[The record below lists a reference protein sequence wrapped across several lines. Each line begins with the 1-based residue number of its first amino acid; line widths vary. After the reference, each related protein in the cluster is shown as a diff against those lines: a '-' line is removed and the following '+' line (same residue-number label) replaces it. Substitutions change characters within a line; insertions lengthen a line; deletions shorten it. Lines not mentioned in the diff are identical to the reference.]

1 MRTPGTAKELERRR
15 RLAVA
20 RVKEGRSQQEVAEF
34 LGVSPGTVSGWMKA
48 YRERGSKGLLAKPHP
63 GRPRRLNPEQER
75 EVVSWF
81 SRSPTEFGFPNELW
95 TAGRVAQ
102 LIRRTFR
109 IRFHPRYVSHW
120 LAQRRITP
128 QKPRRV
134 PRERD
139 QRTINNWVRTEWPRL
154 QNGRRISGPIWS

>member
-1 MRTPGTAKELERRR
+1 
-15 RLAVA
+15 
-20 RVKEGRSQQEVAEF
+20 
-34 LGVSPGTVSGWMKA
+34 
-48 YRERGSKGLLAKPHP
+48 
-63 GRPRRLNPEQER
+63 LNLEQER

-109 IRFHPRYVSHW
+109 IKFHPRYLSHW

-139 QRTINNWVRTEWPRL
+139 QRTINNWVRAEWPRL
-154 QNGRRISGPIWS
+154 QNRRRTSGPIWS